1 MRSKERSQ
9 CFRYSTTS
17 RFSSC
22 PTEEGSF
29 GASASVCEVKLE
41 IGEYPP
47 VFLDEN
53 SAAGSAAQGF
63 QAVGTCPGKEIEHG
77 FLLDKVA

>member
-1 MRSKERSQ
+1 MLQ
-9 CFRYSTTS
+9 VFDDLP
-17 RFSSC
+17 FSSC

-29 GASASVCEVKLE
+29 RTSASVCEVKLE

-53 SAAGSAAQGF
+53 SCWLCGSRL
-63 QAVGTCPGKEIEHG
+63 PSRRNLSGKEIEHG